1 MSREFLIREKALKSL
16 KIQKM
21 KIDEI
26 FLTVDIINKDHTYE
40 NSVVN
45 ANLFSLALC
54 ICTFSLEV
62 LILYMWKWDIFK
74 YF

>member
-1 MSREFLIREKALKSL
+1 
-16 KIQKM
+16 M

-45 ANLFSLALC
+45 ANLFPLALC

-62 LILYMWKWDIFK
+62 LILDMWKWDIFK